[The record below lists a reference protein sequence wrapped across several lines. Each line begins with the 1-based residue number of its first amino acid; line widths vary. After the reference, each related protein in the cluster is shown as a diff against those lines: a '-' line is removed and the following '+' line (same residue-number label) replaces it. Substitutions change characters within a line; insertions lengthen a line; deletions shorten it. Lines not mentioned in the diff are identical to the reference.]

1 MKKAFRRCA
10 VRAGLDPREVLPHTM
25 RHTAITNMA
34 ETGADIRT
42 IQEFSG
48 HQSLE
53 MVMHYAHARDQRV
66 DQAVE
71 MMEKGETNL
80 ERIGPAEGRNP

>member
-1 MKKAFRRCA
+1 
-10 VRAGLDPREVLPHTM
+10 
-25 RHTAITNMA
+25 MA

-53 MVMHYAHARDQRV
+53 MVMRYTHARDQRV
-66 DQAVE
+66 DRAVE

-80 ERIGPAEGRNP
+80 ERIGSAEGRNP